1 MNQNTQ
7 QSKALH
13 MINYII
19 KGSLFILTILLFGC
33 SGSVADYVE
42 LNQQPQIYPDYSGI
56 TIPPNIAPLNFKI
69 EEKAEK
75 YYVRLHPSD
84 GKGIAIL
91 SGDNKI
97 IISSGK
103 WKKLLEQCRGKDLLT
118 EIFIKQE
125 GIWKKFQTITNHV
138 ATDSI
143 DNYLVYRLFDQ
154 GFELWNKMGI
164 YQRCLENFD
173 ETPIMINEMSEGNCI
188 NCHTFNRNNSQTML
202 FHMRQKLPGTII
214 YRNGKLSKVN
224 TKTTQTGSPGIYP
237 AWHPGGRYIVFS
249 VDHIYQL
256 FLPSGNKLRE
266 AFDGASDLVLYDT
279 ETNMESNC
287 AGIATKERVETFP
300 TWSPDGRYLYFCS
313 AKTVPIEKFN
323 QAKFDLLRISFNAA
337 NHQFGTVVD
346 TIVSSSQTGLSV
358 SFPRIS
364 PDGKY
369 LLFCM
374 SSYGSFTIW
383 HSDSD
388 LYLKNLETGAISKP
402 DINSNFSESYHS
414 WYSNGRWIVFS
425 SKRSDGFT
433 TELYISYFDPNGTAD
448 KPFILPQ
455 KDPDFYKTFL
465 RSYNIPEL
473 VTSAVKLNPRNLS
486 EVTESQP
493 INASFDTIR

>member
-1 MNQNTQ
+1 
-7 QSKALH
+7 
-13 MINYII
+13 
-19 KGSLFILTILLFGC
+19 
-33 SGSVADYVE
+33 
-42 LNQQPQIYPDYSGI
+42 
-56 TIPPNIAPLNFKI
+56 
-69 EEKAEK
+69 
-75 YYVRLHPSD
+75 
-84 GKGIAIL
+84 
-91 SGDNKI
+91 
-97 IISSGK
+97 
-103 WKKLLEQCRGKDLLT
+103 
-118 EIFIKQE
+118 
-125 GIWKKFQTITNHV
+125 
-138 ATDSI
+138 
-143 DNYLVYRLFDQ
+143 
-154 GFELWNKMGI
+154 MGI

-173 ETPIMINEMSEGNCI
+173 ETPVMINEMSEGNCI

-287 AGIATKERVETFP
+287 AVIATRERVETFP

-364 PDGKY
+364 PDGKFI
-369 LLFCM
+369 LFCM

-414 WYSNGRWIVFS
+414 WSSNGRWIVFS
-425 SKRSDGFT
+425 SKRGDGFT
-433 TELYISYFDPNGTAD
+433 TELYISYCDSNGNAD

-486 EVTESQP
+486 EVAESEP
-493 INASFDTIR
+493 VNALFDTIK